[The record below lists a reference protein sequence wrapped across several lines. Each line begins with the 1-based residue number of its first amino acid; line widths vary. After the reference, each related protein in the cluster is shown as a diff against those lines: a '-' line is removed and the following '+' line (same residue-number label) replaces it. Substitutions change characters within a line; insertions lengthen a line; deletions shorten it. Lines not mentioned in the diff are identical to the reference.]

1 MYQDSCFLSRIR
13 LLPEEQLSSFI
24 SYAYIG
30 GHIYKSINGG
40 LNWISLGQ
48 SPSDW
53 WWINGFNSSNIERD
67 KIFVGGME
75 LFKSLN
81 GGNDWEL
88 INLWWEYYDDI
99 DSKLHADIPE
109 IRFFRQ

>member
-1 MYQDSCFLSRIR
+1 MLSGGVGNNGTFL
-13 LLPEEQLSSFI
+13 
-24 SYAYIG
+24 YAYIG
-30 GHIYKSINGG
+30 GHIYKSINAG
-40 LNWISLGQ
+40 LNWVSLGQ

-88 INLWWEYYDDI
+88 INPWWEYYDDI

-109 IRFFRQ
+109 IRFF